1 VTDKDGDEEIPD
13 EVRITIPDVP
23 GDLYERMT
31 EAVDFFDESRYY
43 SKKHYGL
50 RCMMAGLNWLE
61 SQKETIM
68 ETRDDRERIR
78 EVMYDRPPLKQDE
91 TPEDKPRDRDI
102 QVQQGLLQE
111 VGRLGTQVKELQKK
125 LYDDDVLEQQEK
137 VENLRDELRQAN
149 KDEDYERREEL
160 LEELDEARDHLKE
173 LKEESQDD
181 SDQD

>member
-1 VTDKDGDEEIPD
+1 MTDGDEEEIPD

-50 RCMMAGLNWLE
+50 RCMMAGVNWLE

-91 TPEDKPRDRDI
+91 TPEDKPKDRDI
-102 QVQQGLLQE
+102 QAHQGISQRVVHLRE
-111 VGRLGTQVKELQKK
+111 QVRELQYK
-125 LYDDDVLEQQEK
+125 LYDEDVLEQQEK
-137 VENLRDELRQAN
+137 AENLRDKIRIANKEGDYDKMAELRA
-149 KDEDYERREEL
+149 
-160 LEELDEARDHLKE
+160 ELDDTKAKMEKLK
-173 LKEESQDD
+173 KEEAEDD

>member
-1 VTDKDGDEEIPD
+1 MTDGDEEEIPD
-13 EVRITIPDVP
+13 EVRIAIPDVP

-50 RCMMAGLNWLE
+50 RCMMAGVNWLE

-91 TPEDKPRDRDI
+91 KPEDKPKDRDI

-160 LEELDEARDHLKE
+160 LEELDEARDHLDE
-173 LKEESQDD
+173 LKEEAQDD